1 MEERAAATEDS
12 LIKQSGRASL
22 RAEKK
27 GIIIVYTAKVSALSS
42 QNGGTEGG
50 IIRQGFVP
58 LFKDASNH

>member
-1 MEERAAATEDS
+1 MEEREATEES
-12 LIKQSGRASL
+12 LIKQFGGASR

-27 GIIIVYTAKVSALSS
+27 GIIIVYTAKVSDLSS

-50 IIRQGFVP
+50 IIRQGFLP